1 MISEECFDQLK
12 SELGDLDTSTVQSSG
27 FPRIGRPLF
36 ERHPVVKKI
45 DEKIVEKTFE
55 LYVDP
60 MYYGIQSPLDVTK
73 QIVTPA
79 RFLKLL
85 ELLEHKELV
94 RSYLGIEPSSAK
106 PHIGHILPLVQM
118 GYLRQL
124 YGDSIRFNILI
135 ADVHYEKAKQ
145 ISMYDEEERQR
156 TLHNVTSMRDT
167 FKKLF
172 PFAEIVIGREF
183 QGGKDIGYGLRYDP
197 VTRENYAEDTREMKK
212 YVTEARAR
220 RAVSTL
226 LRKEDDD
233 VFVLANLDY
242 PIYQAVD
249 LKNVGGVRDES
260 GVFIGEPVDL
270 VFAGPDQTHTYGL
283 AIDNAKRIRLKTPA
297 FLYSRLI
304 TSLAGP
310 SSGKMSKSDARIGRE
325 HGIIWYDDSRGVI
338 EEKMMMAFCPER
350 IVENNPVM
358 ELFKYFVFQFYPYS
372 ERVCVRK
379 DGKYGREMV
388 KMTPDQFLKSYQR
401 NEIKPTNAKELLTY
415 TLSSILESMNR

>member
-1 MISEECFDQLK
+1 MFNQECFDKFK
-12 SELGDLDTSTVQSSG
+12 SELGNLDTSTVQSSG

-36 ERHPVVKKI
+36 ERRPVVKKT
-45 DEKIVEKTFE
+45 DEKITEKIFE

-85 ELLEHKELV
+85 ELLEHEELV
-94 RSYLGIEPSSAK
+94 RSYLGIEPSSDK
-106 PHIGHILPLVQM
+106 PHIGHILPLIQM

-124 YGDSIRFNILI
+124 YGDKIRVNILI

-145 ISMYDEEERQR
+145 ISMYDEKERQR
-156 TLHNVTSMRDT
+156 TLHNVICMRDT

-183 QGGKDIGYGLRYDP
+183 QGGKDIGYGLRCDH

-212 YVTEARAR
+212 YVTEKRAR

-226 LRKEDDD
+226 IRKEEDD

-249 LKNVGGVRDES
+249 LKNVGGKRDES
-260 GVFIGEPVDL
+260 GIFIGEPVDL

-283 AIDNAKRIRLKTPA
+283 AIDNAKHIRLKTPA

-310 SSGKMSKSDARIGRE
+310 SSGKMSKSDARAGRE
-325 HGIIWYDDSRGVI
+325 HSIIWYDDTRDAI
-338 EEKMMMAFCPER
+338 EEKMSMAFCPER

-358 ELFKYFVFQFYPYS
+358 ELFKYFASQFHPFS
-372 ERVCVRK
+372 ECVCVRK
-379 DGKYGREMV
+379 GGKYGTDMV

-401 NEIKPTNAKELLTY
+401 GEIGPTPAKELLTY
-415 TLSSILESMNR
+415 TLSSIIESMSR